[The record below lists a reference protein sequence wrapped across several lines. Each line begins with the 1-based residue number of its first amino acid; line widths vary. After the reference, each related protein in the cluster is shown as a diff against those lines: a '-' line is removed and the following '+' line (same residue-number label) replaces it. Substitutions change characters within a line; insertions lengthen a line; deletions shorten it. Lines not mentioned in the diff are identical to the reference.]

1 MIPGVT
7 ADDFVNPSFQL
18 KTKKRV
24 GQKALSPEPLE
35 RISAGWA

>member
-18 KTKKRV
+18 KTKKQNPNLTGFRFF
-24 GQKALSPEPLE
+24 LTL
-35 RISAGWA
+35 